1 MDEMSMAI
9 QKTMTVEEFEE
20 YANLPENADLRLEF
34 IDGEMIEV
42 PSNAYSSEINALIMW
57 QLGNHVYPRGLG
69 HITGEGGGYK
79 VAGARLAPDAAF
91 VSKARQGKLDRQGYN
106 SVAPDLAIEVMSPTD
121 KDSDLEKKLK
131 KYAEAGTVAWVFY
144 PDTRLVKV
152 HIPGQPEKTLG
163 SDETL
168 EGGEVLPGFT
178 LRIGDIFPED

>member
-34 IDGEMIEV
+34 IDGKIIQV
-42 PSNAYSSEINALIMW
+42 PSNAYCSQIAALIIAA
-57 QLGNHVYPRGLG
+57 LVNFVHPRKLG
-69 HITGEGGGYK
+69 HVTGEGGGYK

-144 PDTRLVKV
+144 PETRLVKV
-152 HIPGQPEKTLG
+152 HNPGEPEKTLG
-163 SDETL
+163 IDETL

-178 LRIGDIFPED
+178 LLIRDIFPED